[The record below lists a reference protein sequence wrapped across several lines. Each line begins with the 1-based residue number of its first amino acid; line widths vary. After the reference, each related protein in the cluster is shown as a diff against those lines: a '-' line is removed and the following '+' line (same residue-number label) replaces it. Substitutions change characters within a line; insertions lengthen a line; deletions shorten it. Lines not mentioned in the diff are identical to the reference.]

1 MSKQNI
7 NLLFVFGRPFAPLY
21 GWLMSLRAALYKKG
35 VLKQHRLSVPVVSV
49 GNLTMGGTGKTP
61 VTIYLGQLLA
71 DMKPVIVSRG
81 YKSKSTS
88 EVHIVSDG
96 NKIISD
102 VEFSGDEPVLIAESL
117 PGVPVLTS
125 KKRSSAGQ
133 YAIDNFQAG
142 IILLD
147 DGFQHLALCRDLNIA
162 LFKVDS
168 FLGNN
173 RIFPGGDMR
182 EPLKALQRADC
193 FMLTC
198 VDEENRERALAIQN
212 ALAKRFP
219 GTPTFLAAYQPS
231 AIMDHKGSMHD
242 ISSLTTQSLF
252 AFCGLA
258 SPGSFQRTLA
268 GAGIDIAGFK
278 VFKDHHGYSG
288 EELKKLIRDAKKSGA
303 QGLITTEKDMV
314 KLKHMVCDFPLMA
327 LRMSVVPEEG
337 FDRFVCEKLI
347 HLQIAP

>member
-1 MSKQNI
+1 
-7 NLLFVFGRPFAPLY
+7 
-21 GWLMSLRAALYKKG
+21 
-35 VLKQHRLSVPVVSV
+35 
-49 GNLTMGGTGKTP
+49 MGGTGKTP

-125 KKRSSAGQ
+125 KKRSIAGQ

-142 IILLD
+142 IIVLD
-147 DGFQHLALCRDLNIA
+147 DGFQHLALSRDLNVV

-198 VDEENRERALAIQN
+198 VDEENRERALAIQK

-219 GTPTFLAAYQPS
+219 AIPTFLAAYQPS
-231 AIMDHKGSMHD
+231 AIMDHSESMHD
-242 ISSLTTQSLF
+242 ISSLST
-252 AFCGLA
+252 
-258 SPGSFQRTLA
+258 QRTLTRA
-268 GAGIDIAGFK
+268 NIDIAGFK

-288 EELKKLIRDAKKSGA
+288 EELKELIRDAKKTGA

-314 KLKHMVCDFPLMA
+314 KLKHMTCDFPLMA

-337 FDRFVCEKLI
+337 FDRFVFNQLR
-347 HLQIAP
+347 

>member
-1 MSKQNI
+1 MSKKNI
-7 NLLFVFGRPFAPLY
+7 NLLFTFGRPFAPLY
-21 GWLMSLRAALYKKG
+21 GWLMSLRAAFYKKG
-35 VLKQHRLSVPVVSV
+35 VLKQHRLSVPVISV

-61 VTIYLGQLLA
+61 VTIYLGSLLA
-71 DMKPVIVSRG
+71 DMNPAIVSRG
-81 YKSKSTS
+81 YKSKRTS

-96 NKIISD
+96 VKISSD
-102 VEFSGDEPVLIAESL
+102 VEVSGDEPVLIAESL

-125 KKRSSAGQ
+125 KKRSSAGR

-142 IILLD
+142 IIVLD
-147 DGFQHLALCRDLNIA
+147 DGFQHLAIFRDVNIA

-182 EPLKALQRADC
+182 EPLKALGRADC

-198 VDEENRERALAIQN
+198 VDEENRERALGIQN

-219 GTPTFLAAYQPS
+219 AIPVFFAEYQAS
-231 AIMDHKGSMHD
+231 VIMNHDGSRRD
-242 ISSLTTQSLF
+242 ISALGSQGLL

-258 SPGSFQRTLA
+258 SPASFQRTLTRM
-268 GAGIDIAGFK
+268 GADILGFK
-278 VFKDHHGYSG
+278 GFEDHHVYSV
-288 EELKKLIRDAKKSGA
+288 EELEKLVRDAKKAGA

-337 FDRFVCEKLI
+337 FGNFVLEKLR
-347 HLQIAP
+347 

>member
-1 MSKQNI
+1 MSEKNI
-7 NLLFVFGRPFAPLY
+7 NLLFAFGRPFAPLY
-21 GWLMSLRAALYKKG
+21 GWLMSLRAAFYKKG
-35 VLKQHRLSVPVVSV
+35 VLKQHRLSVPVISV

-61 VTIYLGQLLA
+61 VTIYLGSLLA
-71 DMKPVIVSRG
+71 DMKPAIVSRG

-96 NKIISD
+96 NKTNSD
-102 VEFSGDEPVLIAESL
+102 VEVSGDEPVLIADSL

-125 KKRSSAGQ
+125 KNRSRAGQ
-133 YAIDNFQAG
+133 HAINNFQAG
-142 IILLD
+142 IIVLD

-182 EPLKALQRADC
+182 EPLKALHRADC
-193 FMLTC
+193 FLLTC

-212 ALAKRFP
+212 ALAQRFP
-219 GTPTFLAAYQPS
+219 DIPAFLAAYQPS
-231 AIMDHKGSMHD
+231 GIMDHGGSKRD
-242 ISSLTTQSLF
+242 ISALSSQSLF

-258 SPGSFQRTLA
+258 SPASFQRTLVRA
-268 GAGIDIAGFK
+268 GVDIVGFK
-278 VFKDHHGYSG
+278 GFRDHHAYLG
-288 EELKKLIRDAKKSGA
+288 EELKKLVQDAKKSGA

-327 LRMSVVPEEG
+327 LHMSVVPEEG
-337 FDRFVCEKLI
+337 FDNFILEKLR
-347 HLQIAP
+347 

>member
-1 MSKQNI
+1 
-7 NLLFVFGRPFAPLY
+7 
-21 GWLMSLRAALYKKG
+21 
-35 VLKQHRLSVPVVSV
+35 
-49 GNLTMGGTGKTP
+49 
-61 VTIYLGQLLA
+61 
-71 DMKPVIVSRG
+71 
-81 YKSKSTS
+81 
-88 EVHIVSDG
+88 
-96 NKIISD
+96 
-102 VEFSGDEPVLIAESL
+102 
-117 PGVPVLTS
+117 
-125 KKRSSAGQ
+125 
-133 YAIDNFQAG
+133 
-142 IILLD
+142 
-147 DGFQHLALCRDLNIA
+147 
-162 LFKVDS
+162 
-168 FLGNN
+168 
-173 RIFPGGDMR
+173 MR

-288 EELKKLIRDAKKSGA
+288 EELKKLVRDAKKSGA

-314 KLKHMVCDFPLMA
+314 KLKPMVCDFPLMA

>member
-1 MSKQNI
+1 
-7 NLLFVFGRPFAPLY
+7 
-21 GWLMSLRAALYKKG
+21 
-35 VLKQHRLSVPVVSV
+35 
-49 GNLTMGGTGKTP
+49 MGGTGKTP
-61 VTIYLGQLLA
+61 VTIYLARLLA
-71 DMKPVIVSRG
+71 NMKPVIVSRG

-96 NKIISD
+96 NKANSD

-117 PGVPVLTS
+117 PGIPVLTS

-147 DGFQHLALCRDLNIA
+147 DGFQHLALSRDLNIA

-219 GTPTFLAAYQPS
+219 DTPTFLAAYQPS
-231 AIMDHKGSMHD
+231 AIMDHGGSKHD
-242 ISSLTTQSLF
+242 ISALTSQSLF

-258 SPGSFQRTLA
+258 SPTSFQRTLA
-268 GAGIDIAGFK
+268 RAGVDIVGFNT
-278 VFKDHHGYSG
+278 FKDHHSYSA
-288 EELKKLIRDAKKSGA
+288 EELKKLVRDAKKSGA

-314 KLKHMVCDFPLMA
+314 KLKHMICDFPLMA

-337 FDRFVCEKLI
+337 FDRFVLEKLR
-347 HLQIAP
+347 

>member
-7 NLLFVFGRPFAPLY
+7 NLLFAFGRPFAPLY
-21 GWLMSLRAALYKKG
+21 GWLMSLRAAFYKKG
-35 VLKQHRLSVPVVSV
+35 VLKQHRLSVPVISV

-61 VTIYLGQLLA
+61 VTIYLGKLLA
-71 DMKPVIVSRG
+71 DMSPVVVSRG
-81 YKSKSTS
+81 YKSKNTGD
-88 EVHIVSDG
+88 VHMVSDG
-96 NKIISD
+96 NRINSD
-102 VEFSGDEPVLIAESL
+102 VEFSGDEPVLISERL

-133 YAIDNFQAG
+133 YAIDKFQAG
-142 IILLD
+142 IIVLD
-147 DGFQHLALCRDLNIA
+147 DGFQHLALCRDVNIA

-198 VDEENRERALAIQN
+198 VDEENRERALAIRN

-219 GTPTFLAAYQPS
+219 GTPTFLSEYQSS
-231 AIMDHKGSMHD
+231 AIVDHGGKNRDMSAL
-242 ISSLTTQSLF
+242 SSQSLF

-258 SPGSFQRTLA
+258 SPASFQRTL
-268 GAGIDIAGFK
+268 GRAGICIVGFK
-278 VFKDHHGYSG
+278 GFKDHHGYSV
-288 EELKKLIRDAKKSGA
+288 EELKKLVRDAKKAGA
-303 QGLITTEKDMV
+303 QALITTEKDMV

-337 FDRFVCEKLI
+337 FDNFVLEKLR
-347 HLQIAP
+347 